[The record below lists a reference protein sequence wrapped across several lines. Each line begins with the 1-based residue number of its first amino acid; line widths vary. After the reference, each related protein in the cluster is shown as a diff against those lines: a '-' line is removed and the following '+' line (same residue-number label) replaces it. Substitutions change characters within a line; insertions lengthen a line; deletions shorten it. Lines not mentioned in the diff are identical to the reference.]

1 MTQQAVS
8 VIWLK
13 RDLRLRDHQP
23 LFDAVN
29 NGDNILLLYCWE
41 PSLLADPHMD
51 VRHWRF
57 VEQSLADIN
66 AQLPS
71 GIRVLQMHMEVHEAL
86 SQIQEY
92 FTISSLRSY
101 QEIGLLVTYNRDKAI
116 ATYCIKSKMPFLEC
130 NTGAVIRGLPN
141 RARWQK
147 NWETHFNSPTYDFD
161 IHLAKWVNWTHHA
174 RLADSDTT
182 YSAFSLSGS
191 SYDVKPGSISGA
203 LQNPLVSVSGGASAS
218 SSATERLSEGSAEN
232 SADKDRGQ
240 MQQGGEKR
248 AWHVMKHFFEERGK
262 YYHKHISR
270 PFDARRS
277 CSRLSPYLAWGNI
290 SIRQVYHFVE
300 NEKQIKK
307 ASAGKDKA
315 LWSRALSALTSRL
328 HWHCHFIQKFESEHT
343 IEWRPMNA
351 AYEKFPFIDGPEAER
366 RFYHWKNGTTGYPL
380 VDACMRALAQT
391 GYINFRMRAMVTSF
405 LCHHLNVHWL
415 KAAHYLAT
423 QFLDFEPG
431 IHYPQIQMQASVTG
445 IHTVRLYNPHT
456 QSMKL
461 DPEGVFIRKWVPEL
475 AELPGD
481 TVHAPY
487 AMPPLEAIMLNF
499 DVEKDYVLPIV
510 DIGSMARK
518 TGERLWQYRERDDVL
533 REARRIVHRH
543 TMQNSPSKQWLKK
556 KA

>member
-101 QEIGLLVTYNRDKAI
+101 QEIGLLVTYNRDKEI
-116 ATYCIKSKMPFLEC
+116 ATYCIKSKIPFLEC

-147 NWETHFNSPTYDFD
+147 NWEAHFNSATYDFD
-161 IHLAKWVNWTHHA
+161 IHLAKWVNWTEHA

-191 SYDVKPGSISGA
+191 VSCA
-203 LQNPLVSVSGGASAS
+203 RRNPLVSGGASAS
-218 SSATERLSEGSAEN
+218 SSATEDSAEH
-232 SADKDRGQ
+232 SSDEDRSQ

-366 RFYHWKNGTTGYPL
+366 RFHHWKRGTTGYPL

-445 IHTVRLYNPHT
+445 IHTVRLYNPQT

-543 TMQNSPSKQWLKK
+543 TMQNSPSRQWLKK
-556 KA
+556 KV

>member
-1 MTQQAVS
+1 MTKQAVS

-23 LFDAVN
+23 LFDAVR

-57 VEQSLADIN
+57 VEQSIADID
-66 AQLPS
+66 AQLPD
-71 GIRVLQMHMEVHEAL
+71 GVRVLQLHMEVRNAL
-86 SQIQEY
+86 SLIREY
-92 FTISSLRSY
+92 FLISTLRSY
-101 QEIGLLVTYNRDKAI
+101 QEIGLLVTYNRDKEV
-116 ATYCIKSKMPFLEC
+116 TSYCKQNKILFLESH
-130 NTGAVIRGLPN
+130 TGAVIRGLPN
-141 RARWQK
+141 RRRWQK
-147 NWETHFNSPTYDFD
+147 NWEAHFNSPTCDFD
-161 IHLAKWVNWTHHA
+161 IHLAKWVDWTQYTA
-174 RLADSDTT
+174 LASSETT
-182 YSAFSLSGS
+182 FSTFSLSGLS
-191 SYDVKPGSISGA
+191 HDSGSAALVGTQHGA
-203 LQNPLVSVSGGASAS
+203 L
-218 SSATERLSEGSAEN
+218 E
-232 SADKDRGQ
+232 
-240 MQQGGEKR
+240 GGEHMQRGGERR

-262 YYHKHISR
+262 HYHKHISR
-270 PFDARRS
+270 PHDARRS

-300 NEKQIKK
+300 NEKQKK
-307 ASAGKDKA
+307 RETSGKDKA

-351 AYEKFPFIDGPEAER
+351 AYENFPFIDGPEAER

-415 KAAHYLAT
+415 KAAHYLAS

-461 DPEGVFIRKWVPEL
+461 DPDGVFIRQWVPEL

-499 DVEKDYVLPIV
+499 DVERDYMLPIV

-518 TGERLWQYRERDDVL
+518 TSERLWQYRERDDVL
-533 REARRIVHRH
+533 REARRIVQRH
-543 TMQNSPSKQWLKK
+543 TMQNSPSRQWLKK